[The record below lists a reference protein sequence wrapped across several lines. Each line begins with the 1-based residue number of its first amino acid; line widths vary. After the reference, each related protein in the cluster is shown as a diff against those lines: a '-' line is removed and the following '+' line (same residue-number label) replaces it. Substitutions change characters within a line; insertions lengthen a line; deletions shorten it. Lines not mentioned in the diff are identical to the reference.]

1 MANNKSV
8 AVIGAGLV
16 GPLQALFLAQAGF
29 EVHMYEKRSDFR
41 GTSEFPLHFSLHA
54 FSIIVVR
61 SLVSHKDQV
70 HVCTYPGAVA
80 KPFYNPYTG
89 HASSS
94 SSYSIGYISIMRS
107 SLLKYIRTYKQ

>member
-54 FSIIVVR
+54 FLIVV
-61 SLVSHKDQV
+61 V
-70 HVCTYPGAVA
+70 
-80 KPFYNPYTG
+80 
-89 HASSS
+89 
-94 SSYSIGYISIMRS
+94 
-107 SLLKYIRTYKQ
+107 